1 MDAFQSFAVS
11 VLFEIALMSTVTDFF
26 LGPLAY
32 DFMQRGLVVALL
44 VGTVCALLSS
54 YLVLKGWSLMGDAI
68 SHAVFPGIVMA
79 NILGVPLPLGAFVA
93 GLGCA
98 LLTGYIKS
106 HSPIKEDAVM
116 AIVFS
121 SLFGL
126 GLVIFTR
133 IETDQ
138 HLSHILFGD
147 MLGVSWS
154 DVLQVAII
162 ALPTI
167 LAVWI
172 KRKDLLLYCF
182 DETYA
187 KAIGLNVQFL
197 HFGLLTFLALTI
209 VASIKAVGI
218 ILVIGMLVTPGAIG
232 FLVCRSFG
240 GMQAIA
246 MSVAVA
252 SCVLGTLFSFYLDAA
267 SGPMIIL
274 IQAVFFGI
282 ALLFNR
288 MRIWRTPHTAST

>member
-1 MDAFQSFAVS
+1 MTS
-11 VLFEIALMSTVTDFF
+11 VVDFF
-26 LGPLAY
+26 LNPLAY

-79 NILGVPLPLGAFVA
+79 NILGVPLPIGAFVA

-98 LLTGYIKS
+98 LLTGYVKS
-106 HSPIKEDAVM
+106 QSPIKEDAVM

-121 SLFGL
+121 ALFGL

-147 MLGVSWS
+147 MLGVSWM

-167 LAVWI
+167 CAVFI

-187 KAIGLNVQFL
+187 KALGLNVRFL
-197 HFGLLTFLALTI
+197 HFGLLTCLALTI

-218 ILVIGMLVTPGAIG
+218 ILVVGMLVTPGAIG
-232 FLVCRSFG
+232 FLVSRSFG
-240 GMQAIA
+240 IMQVVAI
-246 MSVAVA
+246 SVAVSA
-252 SCVLGTLFSFYLDAA
+252 CILGTLFSFYLDTA
-267 SGPMIIL
+267 SGPTIIL
-274 IQAVFFGI
+274 VQAMFFGL
-282 ALLFNR
+282 ALFLNR
-288 MRIWRTPHTAST
+288 VRVWKKPHSASV

>member
-1 MDAFQSFAVS
+1 
-11 VLFEIALMSTVTDFF
+11 MSTIADFF
-26 LGPLAY
+26 LGPFSY

-68 SHAVFPGIVMA
+68 SHAVFPGIVIA
-79 NILGVPLPLGAFVA
+79 NIIGAPLPLGAFAA

-116 AIVFS
+116 AIVFTA
-121 SLFGL
+121 LFGL

-133 IETDQ
+133 TDTDQ

-154 DVLQVAII
+154 DVLQVGLIS
-162 ALPTI
+162 LPTI
-167 LAVWI
+167 LAIWI
-172 KRKDLLLYCF
+172 KRKDLLLHSF

-187 KAIGLNVQFL
+187 KAIGLNVRFL
-197 HFGLLTFLALTI
+197 HFGLLTCLALTI

-232 FLVCRSFG
+232 FLICRSFG
-240 GMQAIA
+240 KMQAVAI
-246 MSVAVA
+246 SVAVT
-252 SCVLGTLFSFYLDAA
+252 SCILGTLLSFYLDAA
-267 SGPMIIL
+267 SGPMIII
-274 IQAVFFGI
+274 IQAVFFGF
-282 ALLFNR
+282 ALLLNR
-288 MRIWRTPHTAST
+288 IRVWKKPASAFPLG